1 MAKKSESNPDA
12 KGDKAA
18 KAGAGGGT
26 GKDGGAKGG
35 ARDAAAKGGGAK
47 ADAAKGAKGGGA
59 EKAAKGGGAEK
70 GGGAGAKAPAAAGA
84 AAGGE
89 AAAGAKAGAKRVPK
103 EYVPRLKR
111 RYLEEVVP
119 KLKQEFGIANTMA
132 VPRLERISLN
142 MGMGE
147 AIQNIKILDDAV
159 DEMTA
164 LAGQRPTV
172 TRAQKSIA
180 AFKLR
185 AGMPIGCRVT
195 LRGERMWEFLDR
207 FISVALP
214 RVRDFR
220 GVSPK
225 SFDGRGN
232 YTMGIRDHLIFIE
245 IDYNKV
251 ERPKGMNVTFV
262 TTAGNDERA
271 LYLLR
276 ELGMPFARQAG

>member
-1 MAKKSESNPDA
+1 MAKKSESNP
-12 KGDKAA
+12 
-18 KAGAGGGT
+18 AGGG
-26 GKDGGAKGG
+26 GKG
-35 ARDAAAKGGGAK
+35 
-47 ADAAKGAKGGGA
+47 
-59 EKAAKGGGAEK
+59 
-70 GGGAGAKAPAAAGA
+70 
-84 AAGGE
+84 
-89 AAAGAKAGAKRVPK
+89 AAGAKATPAKGGESKKAAAKGSPAAAASATPAEAEKGPRK
-103 EYVPRLKR
+103 AYVPRLR
-111 RYLEEVVP
+111 HRYLEEVVP
-119 KLKQEFGIANTMA
+119 KLKREFGIENAMA

-159 DEMTA
+159 DEMSA
-164 LAGQRPTV
+164 LAGQRPTI

-195 LRGERMWEFLDR
+195 LRGARMWDFLDR
-207 FISVALP
+207 FISTALP

-232 YTMGIRDHLIFIE
+232 YTMGIRDHLIFLE

-251 ERPKGMNVTFV
+251 ERPKGMNITIV

-276 ELGMPFARQAG
+276 ELGMPFARPDAR

>member
-1 MAKKSESNPDA
+1 MAKKSES
-12 KGDKAA
+12 KA
-18 KAGAGGGT
+18 AGGGE
-26 GKDGGAKGG
+26 GKAGQGKPAKVSSAPAGKSG
-35 ARDAAAKGGGAK
+35 KKAAPAASAAKGSP
-47 ADAAKGAKGGGA
+47 AA
-59 EKAAKGGGAEK
+59 AAPGTPVEAEK
-70 GGGAGAKAPAAAGA
+70 GSPKKA
-84 AAGGE
+84 
-89 AAAGAKAGAKRVPK
+89 
-103 EYVPRLKR
+103 YVPRLR
-111 RYLEEVVP
+111 HRYVEEVVP
-119 KLKQEFGIANTMA
+119 KLKREFGIENTMA

-159 DEMTA
+159 EEMAA

-195 LRGERMWEFLDR
+195 LRGARMWDFLDR
-207 FISVALP
+207 FISTALP

-232 YTMGIRDHLIFIE
+232 YTMGIRDHLIFLE

-251 ERPKGMNVTFV
+251 ERPKGMNITIV

-276 ELGMPFARQAG
+276 ELGMPFARPDAK

>member
-1 MAKKSESNPDA
+1 MAKKTDETTPD
-12 KGDKAA
+12 
-18 KAGAGGGT
+18 
-26 GKDGGAKGG
+26 GKP
-35 ARDAAAKGGGAK
+35 
-47 ADAAKGAKGGGA
+47 
-59 EKAAKGGGAEK
+59 E
-70 GGGAGAKAPAAAGA
+70 KAPAAEQPAAGGDKPAKA
-84 AAGGE
+84 AAGGDKPAKPAKAASGGKPE
-89 AAAGAKAGAKRVPK
+89 KGKAAKTGPAAAPPAKAK
-103 EYVPRLKR
+103 EKDGYVPRLKQ
-111 RYLEEVVP
+111 RYRDDVVP
-119 KLKQEFGIANTMA
+119 KLKQEFGIQNDMA
-132 VPRLERISLN
+132 VPRLEKIALN
-142 MGMGE
+142 MGVGE

-159 DEMTA
+159 EEMTA

-185 AGMPIGCRVT
+185 EGMPIGCRVT

-251 ERPKGMNVTFV
+251 ERPKGMNVTIV